1 MNAAQVQS
9 FVRGEV
15 AAVEQ
20 DLPNDAVSLWQAST
34 RLVLVTSKGCRP
46 CQLQKQSTP
55 PDVQYQTVDIERV
68 NAKGYNVQTTPTLIM
83 FVDGELQAS
92 SAGLLRGDGLRSF
105 LKRWGFAD
113 EPPPEDDDGF
123 QSHNDDD
130 RNPWTN
136 PSRWQC
142 GPIRDRID
150 NAKDRFAWWLL
161 GRWFGYCTAAIAV
174 VLPWFFLALRTLRQF
189 RDPQTPPATKANQR
203 PQRKRPAKRSVKTR
217 SSGVRRLSGRSR

>member
-46 CQLQKQSTP
+46 CQLQKQSMP

-68 NAKGYNVQTTPTLIM
+68 NAKGYNVQTTPTLM
-83 FVDGELQAS
+83 VFVDGELQAS

-150 NAKDRFAWWLL
+150 NAKDRFVEW
-161 GRWFGYCTAAIAV
+161 
-174 VLPWFFLALRTLRQF
+174 
-189 RDPQTPPATKANQR
+189 
-203 PQRKRPAKRSVKTR
+203 
-217 SSGVRRLSGRSR
+217 RLSIGHDRSFVRSISNDGQARSDHRLREVDLRVAQWRGATIGRKF